1 MYARCENGTYH
12 SMVHMLGVVSKNAL
26 LWRRLYEEVAVRSKL
41 WIDVVCFYTD
51 TNEIRYI
58 W

>member
-1 MYARCENGTYH
+1 
-12 SMVHMLGVVSKNAL
+12 MVHMLGVVGKNAL